1 MRVNLIK
8 FLFHVDFFIEIAI
21 HLPPSLSI
29 LMLPLTVLIPKANVS
44 ERKQFFLL
52 FFFFFVFDNLF
63 FHSLISSEVFFF
75 IIIFEF
81 FQKSIFLS
89 VSYKLTDDPVT
100 VFLITLSYMYK
111 QDAESINAVLSRD
124 FDPMDRCH
132 LQKELTISGFLLSS
146 DTCQGH
152 ALNVRLLLSLK
163 HDKLWKVLLETIVS
177 ILMIIIHVKIL
188 NKHLNDGKSLLLN
201 WPFRSFEKKI
211 IQFSNSIFVYIFLFV

>member
-8 FLFHVDFFIEIAI
+8 FFIPCRFFHRNCDTSTTKPFNSNVTTDSSDSQSECFRAQTVFPSFFC
-21 HLPPSLSI
+21 
-29 LMLPLTVLIPKANVS
+29 
-44 ERKQFFLL
+44 
-52 FFFFFVFDNLF
+52 VFDNLF
-63 FHSLISSEVFFF
+63 FHSLISSEVFFL
-75 IIIFEF
+75 IIFEF

-132 LQKELTISGFLLSS
+132 LQQELTISGFLLSS

>member
-63 FHSLISSEVFFF
+63 FHSLISSEGFFF
-75 IIIFEF
+75 IVFEF

-111 QDAESINAVLSRD
+111 QDAESIIAVLSRD
-124 FDPMDRCH
+124 FDPMDRCL
-132 LQKELTISGFLLSS
+132 LQQELTISGFLLSS

-188 NKHLNDGKSLLLN
+188 HKHLNDGKSLLLN
-201 WPFRSFEKKI
+201 WPF
-211 IQFSNSIFVYIFLFV
+211 QIF